1 MQTKK
6 IEIAIQNKQTQD
18 NQLPS
23 AFINTLPD
31 LSLFQ
36 EWYVKMKVSQ
46 RVRKSANAE
55 WSRHLRAAFTDDLYV
70 TKQ

>member
-1 MQTKK
+1 MQTEK

-31 LSLFQ
+31 LSLLQ
-36 EWYVKMKVSQ
+36 EWYLKMKVS
-46 RVRKSANAE
+46 
-55 WSRHLRAAFTDDLYV
+55 
-70 TKQ
+70 

>member
-1 MQTKK
+1 MQTEK
-6 IEIAIQNKQTQD
+6 IEIVIQNKQTQD

-36 EWYVKMKVSQ
+36 EWYLKMKVSQ

-55 WSRHLRAAFTDDLYV
+55 WSTASKSSLH
-70 TKQ
+70 

>member
-1 MQTKK
+1 MQTEK

-36 EWYVKMKVSQ
+36 EWYLKMKVSQ

-55 WSRHLRAAFTDDLYV
+55 WSTASKSSLH
-70 TKQ
+70 

>member
-1 MQTKK
+1 MQTEK
-6 IEIAIQNKQTQD
+6 IEIAIQNKQIQD
-18 NQLPS
+18 NQLPL

-36 EWYVKMKVSQ
+36 EWYLKMKVSQ

-55 WSRHLRAAFTDDLYV
+55 
-70 TKQ
+70 

>member
-1 MQTKK
+1 MQTEK

-36 EWYVKMKVSQ
+36 EWYLKMKVSQ
-46 RVRKSANAE
+46 RVRKSVNAE
-55 WSRHLRAAFTDDLYV
+55 WSTASKSSRH
-70 TKQ
+70 

>member
-1 MQTKK
+1 MQTEK
-6 IEIAIQNKQTQD
+6 IEIAIQNKQIQD
-18 NQLPS
+18 NQLPL

-36 EWYVKMKVSQ
+36 EWYLKMKVSQ

-55 WSRHLRAAFTDDLYV
+55 WSTASKSSLH
-70 TKQ
+70 

>member
-6 IEIAIQNKQTQD
+6 IEIEIQNKQTQD

-36 EWYVKMKVSQ
+36 EWYLKMKVSQ

-55 WSRHLRAAFTDDLYV
+55 WSTASKSSLH
-70 TKQ
+70 

>member
-1 MQTKK
+1 MQTEK
-6 IEIAIQNKQTQD
+6 IEIAIQNKQIQD
-18 NQLPS
+18 NQLPL

-36 EWYVKMKVSQ
+36 EWYLKMKVSQ

-55 WSRHLRAAFTDDLYV
+55 WSMASNSSFH
-70 TKQ
+70 

>member
-1 MQTKK
+1 MQTEK
-6 IEIAIQNKQTQD
+6 IEIAIQNKQIQD
-18 NQLPS
+18 NQLPL

-36 EWYVKMKVSQ
+36 EWYLKMKVSQ

-55 WSRHLRAAFTDDLYV
+55 WSMASKSSFH
-70 TKQ
+70 

>member
-1 MQTKK
+1 MQAEK
-6 IEIAIQNKQTQD
+6 IEIAIQNKQIQD
-18 NQLPS
+18 NQLPL

-36 EWYVKMKVSQ
+36 EWYLKMKVSQ

-55 WSRHLRAAFTDDLYV
+55 WSTASKSSLH
-70 TKQ
+70 